1 MEMKQRPV
9 RIALSIILM
18 VLYAVSGQ
26 AQDNVRTIQGKV
38 TDAGTGE
45 SLIGATVFI
54 NPEDS
59 AGKGFEPQG
68 TVTDYDGNYL
78 LKIPVGVK
86 SVIVS
91 YIGYVSQTIA
101 IEPGKG
107 VYNISLEEDR
117 ETLDEL
123 VVTGYQKIEKRK
135 LTSSVETISADKVT
149 QVAVPSVDQ
158 MLAGQIAGV
167 VVDPS
172 SGGPGSAGS
181 IRIRGTV
188 SLTGNSEPLWVLD
201 GIPLSGDQV
210 PGGVDASQDISDQ
223 LHNTSIAGLNPSDIE
238 SITILKDA
246 AATAI
251 YGARAANGVI
261 VITSKRG
268 KEGKMVVNFRGDVF
282 ATRRPNADRLNLLSA
297 DEKVDLELGLLRNPL
312 HTYRSEYGDVARII
326 KEHGLTEGYIAQG
339 SSALTP
345 EATAA
350 INALR
355 SGGTD
360 WFAEV
365 YEPTVNQQYSLSLS
379 GGSDKTRYYL
389 SAGYYTED
397 GTTKGTSFD
406 RYNLT
411 SNIDFRPI
419 ESLTSRLSL
428 FLNQTDRSTYLANGT
443 YSNAQNYTRR
453 VNPYRRLLDEE
464 GEYIYDP
471 DVVNAEDK
479 VIPFNYREE
488 QENTKYTLKGQSV
501 KAVLDLEYHPI
512 QWLRVTTQLGLQFDN
527 NATEQFGDEDSFY
540 TRQFKASKIYKK
552 QTILPDGG
560 IIQNWNDRFFQYN
573 WKNQLFLH
581 HIFAEKHDL
590 DFMAGVELRRNSFTN
605 IRTKGFGFDPASL
618 TTKPLILPEDYG
630 GKNDVSLLPYHKQF
644 VENAFVSFFSTFS
657 YTYDDRYTFFGS
669 LRLDGSNLFGVD
681 PKYRY
686 LPLWSVSGAWNGGA
700 EDFARDIDWLTT
712 LKVRASYGLQ
722 GNIDKE
728 TSPFVKGEWK
738 TTSFFP
744 NINEPLVSVTSPPN
758 QNLRWEKTSTTNAGF
773 DLGLWDRINISFDWY
788 YRFSDDLISIKS
800 IPLENGFNFVNLNW
814 GKVSNRGW
822 ELALNTTNISTRD
835 WTWTTG
841 LNISHNKSKVL
852 AYNVSENSY
861 QPSLEGYPVN
871 AAFAIPTAGIDPET
885 GLMRFATK
893 EGGTAGYTDFYHL
906 STGIW
911 GDVVTDLDHAHFRD
925 LYEYIGDRDPKFTG
939 GLSTMLRY
947 KDFDLSLFSS
957 FFIDK
962 IAQRQPPYNPTRV
975 DPGVNYTSDI
985 FDAWSPEN
993 KGGTL
998 PKILGKKGDD
1008 LSPEQNLA
1016 TDWLNSYDPAGTYS
1030 AYDIWFKH
1038 LSYLRVTSIRLGY
1051 TLTKERL
1058 GDWPLERMRF
1068 SLELKNPLVL
1078 STDYSGYFDP
1088 ESYGNIFAQ
1097 PVAQTISAGIQVT
1110 L

>member
-389 SAGYYTED
+389 SA
-397 GTTKGTSFD
+397 
-406 RYNLT
+406 
-411 SNIDFRPI
+411 
-419 ESLTSRLSL
+419 
-428 FLNQTDRSTYLANGT
+428 
-443 YSNAQNYTRR
+443 
-453 VNPYRRLLDEE
+453 
-464 GEYIYDP
+464 
-471 DVVNAEDK
+471 
-479 VIPFNYREE
+479 
-488 QENTKYTLKGQSV
+488 
-501 KAVLDLEYHPI
+501 
-512 QWLRVTTQLGLQFDN
+512 
-527 NATEQFGDEDSFY
+527 
-540 TRQFKASKIYKK
+540 
-552 QTILPDGG
+552 
-560 IIQNWNDRFFQYN
+560 
-573 WKNQLFLH
+573 
-581 HIFAEKHDL
+581 
-590 DFMAGVELRRNSFTN
+590 
-605 IRTKGFGFDPASL
+605 
-618 TTKPLILPEDYG
+618 
-630 GKNDVSLLPYHKQF
+630 
-644 VENAFVSFFSTFS
+644 
-657 YTYDDRYTFFGS
+657 
-669 LRLDGSNLFGVD
+669 
-681 PKYRY
+681 
-686 LPLWSVSGAWNGGA
+686 
-700 EDFARDIDWLTT
+700 
-712 LKVRASYGLQ
+712 
-722 GNIDKE
+722 
-728 TSPFVKGEWK
+728 
-738 TTSFFP
+738 
-744 NINEPLVSVTSPPN
+744 
-758 QNLRWEKTSTTNAGF
+758 
-773 DLGLWDRINISFDWY
+773 
-788 YRFSDDLISIKS
+788 
-800 IPLENGFNFVNLNW
+800 
-814 GKVSNRGW
+814 
-822 ELALNTTNISTRD
+822 
-835 WTWTTG
+835 
-841 LNISHNKSKVL
+841 
-852 AYNVSENSY
+852 
-861 QPSLEGYPVN
+861 
-871 AAFAIPTAGIDPET
+871 
-885 GLMRFATK
+885 
-893 EGGTAGYTDFYHL
+893 
-906 STGIW
+906 
-911 GDVVTDLDHAHFRD
+911 
-925 LYEYIGDRDPKFTG
+925 
-939 GLSTMLRY
+939 
-947 KDFDLSLFSS
+947 
-957 FFIDK
+957 
-962 IAQRQPPYNPTRV
+962 
-975 DPGVNYTSDI
+975 
-985 FDAWSPEN
+985 
-993 KGGTL
+993 
-998 PKILGKKGDD
+998 
-1008 LSPEQNLA
+1008 
-1016 TDWLNSYDPAGTYS
+1016 
-1030 AYDIWFKH
+1030 
-1038 LSYLRVTSIRLGY
+1038 
-1051 TLTKERL
+1051 
-1058 GDWPLERMRF
+1058 
-1068 SLELKNPLVL
+1068 
-1078 STDYSGYFDP
+1078 
-1088 ESYGNIFAQ
+1088 
-1097 PVAQTISAGIQVT
+1097 
-1110 L
+1110 

>member
-1 MEMKQRPV
+1 MKQRLI

-18 VLYAVSGQ
+18 VLYAVSVQ
-26 AQDNVRTIQGKV
+26 AQDNVRTIQGQV

-282 ATRRPNADRLNLLSA
+282 ATRRPNADRLNLLTA
-297 DEKVDLELGLLRNPL
+297 DQKVDLELGLLRNPL

-326 KEHGLTEGYIAQG
+326 KGYGLTEGYIAQG
-339 SSALTP
+339 PSALTP

-355 SGGTD
+355 GRGTD

-428 FLNQTDRSTYLANGT
+428 FLNQTDRSTYLANGQ

-488 QENTKYTLKGQSV
+488 QENTQYTLKGQSV

-552 QTILPDGG
+552 QTVLPDGG

-590 DFMAGVELRRNSFTN
+590 DFMAGVEP
-605 IRTKGFGFDPASL
+605 GL
-618 TTKPLILPEDYG
+618 TFLG
-630 GKNDVSLLPYHKQF
+630 
-644 VENAFVSFFSTFS
+644 
-657 YTYDDRYTFFGS
+657 
-669 LRLDGSNLFGVD
+669 
-681 PKYRY
+681 
-686 LPLWSVSGAWNGGA
+686 NG
-700 EDFARDIDWLTT
+700 LT
-712 LKVRASYGLQ
+712 A
-722 GNIDKE
+722 
-728 TSPFVKGEWK
+728 
-738 TTSFFP
+738 
-744 NINEPLVSVTSPPN
+744 
-758 QNLRWEKTSTTNAGF
+758 
-773 DLGLWDRINISFDWY
+773 
-788 YRFSDDLISIKS
+788 
-800 IPLENGFNFVNLNW
+800 
-814 GKVSNRGW
+814 
-822 ELALNTTNISTRD
+822 
-835 WTWTTG
+835 
-841 LNISHNKSKVL
+841 
-852 AYNVSENSY
+852 
-861 QPSLEGYPVN
+861 
-871 AAFAIPTAGIDPET
+871 
-885 GLMRFATK
+885 
-893 EGGTAGYTDFYHL
+893 
-906 STGIW
+906 
-911 GDVVTDLDHAHFRD
+911 
-925 LYEYIGDRDPKFTG
+925 
-939 GLSTMLRY
+939 
-947 KDFDLSLFSS
+947 
-957 FFIDK
+957 
-962 IAQRQPPYNPTRV
+962 
-975 DPGVNYTSDI
+975 
-985 FDAWSPEN
+985 
-993 KGGTL
+993 
-998 PKILGKKGDD
+998 
-1008 LSPEQNLA
+1008 
-1016 TDWLNSYDPAGTYS
+1016 
-1030 AYDIWFKH
+1030 
-1038 LSYLRVTSIRLGY
+1038 
-1051 TLTKERL
+1051 
-1058 GDWPLERMRF
+1058 
-1068 SLELKNPLVL
+1068 
-1078 STDYSGYFDP
+1078 
-1088 ESYGNIFAQ
+1088 
-1097 PVAQTISAGIQVT
+1097 
-1110 L
+1110 

>member
-1 MEMKQRPV
+1 MKQRLI

-18 VLYAVSGQ
+18 VLYAVSVQ
-26 AQDNVRTIQGKV
+26 AQDNVRTIQGQV

-107 VYNISLEEDR
+107 VYNISLVEDR

-282 ATRRPNADRLNLLSA
+282 ATRRPNADRLNLLTA
-297 DEKVDLELGLLRNPL
+297 DQKVDLELGLLRNPL

-326 KEHGLTEGYIAQG
+326 KGHGLTEGYIAQG
-339 SSALTP
+339 PSALTP

-355 SGGTD
+355 GRGTD

-428 FLNQTDRSTYLANGT
+428 FLNQTDRSTYLANGQ

-488 QENTKYTLKGQSV
+488 QENTQYTLKGQSV

-552 QTILPDGG
+552 QTVLPDGG

-590 DFMAGVELRRNSFTN
+590 DFMAGVERVLIPKLLRG
-605 IRTKGFGFDPASL
+605 I
-618 TTKPLILPEDYG
+618 I
-630 GKNDVSLLPYHKQF
+630 
-644 VENAFVSFFSTFS
+644 
-657 YTYDDRYTFFGS
+657 
-669 LRLDGSNLFGVD
+669 
-681 PKYRY
+681 
-686 LPLWSVSGAWNGGA
+686 
-700 EDFARDIDWLTT
+700 
-712 LKVRASYGLQ
+712 
-722 GNIDKE
+722 
-728 TSPFVKGEWK
+728 
-738 TTSFFP
+738 
-744 NINEPLVSVTSPPN
+744 
-758 QNLRWEKTSTTNAGF
+758 
-773 DLGLWDRINISFDWY
+773 
-788 YRFSDDLISIKS
+788 IK
-800 IPLENGFNFVNLNW
+800 L
-814 GKVSNRGW
+814 
-822 ELALNTTNISTRD
+822 
-835 WTWTTG
+835 
-841 LNISHNKSKVL
+841 
-852 AYNVSENSY
+852 
-861 QPSLEGYPVN
+861 
-871 AAFAIPTAGIDPET
+871 
-885 GLMRFATK
+885 
-893 EGGTAGYTDFYHL
+893 
-906 STGIW
+906 
-911 GDVVTDLDHAHFRD
+911 
-925 LYEYIGDRDPKFTG
+925 
-939 GLSTMLRY
+939 
-947 KDFDLSLFSS
+947 
-957 FFIDK
+957 
-962 IAQRQPPYNPTRV
+962 
-975 DPGVNYTSDI
+975 
-985 FDAWSPEN
+985 
-993 KGGTL
+993 
-998 PKILGKKGDD
+998 
-1008 LSPEQNLA
+1008 
-1016 TDWLNSYDPAGTYS
+1016 
-1030 AYDIWFKH
+1030 
-1038 LSYLRVTSIRLGY
+1038 
-1051 TLTKERL
+1051 
-1058 GDWPLERMRF
+1058 
-1068 SLELKNPLVL
+1068 
-1078 STDYSGYFDP
+1078 
-1088 ESYGNIFAQ
+1088 
-1097 PVAQTISAGIQVT
+1097 
-1110 L
+1110 

>member
-1 MEMKQRPV
+1 MEMKQRLI

-18 VLYAVSGQ
+18 VLYAVSVQ
-26 AQDNVRTIQGKV
+26 AQDNVRTIQGQV

-282 ATRRPNADRLNLLSA
+282 ATRRPNADRLNLLTA
-297 DEKVDLELGLLRNPL
+297 DQKVDLELGLLRNPL

-339 SSALTP
+339 PSALTP

-355 SGGTD
+355 GRGTD

-428 FLNQTDRSTYLANGT
+428 FLNQTDRRHL
-443 YSNAQNYTRR
+443 
-453 VNPYRRLLDEE
+453 P
-464 GEYIYDP
+464 
-471 DVVNAEDK
+471 
-479 VIPFNYREE
+479 
-488 QENTKYTLKGQSV
+488 GQ
-501 KAVLDLEYHPI
+501 
-512 QWLRVTTQLGLQFDN
+512 
-527 NATEQFGDEDSFY
+527 
-540 TRQFKASKIYKK
+540 
-552 QTILPDGG
+552 
-560 IIQNWNDRFFQYN
+560 
-573 WKNQLFLH
+573 
-581 HIFAEKHDL
+581 
-590 DFMAGVELRRNSFTN
+590 
-605 IRTKGFGFDPASL
+605 
-618 TTKPLILPEDYG
+618 
-630 GKNDVSLLPYHKQF
+630 
-644 VENAFVSFFSTFS
+644 
-657 YTYDDRYTFFGS
+657 
-669 LRLDGSNLFGVD
+669 
-681 PKYRY
+681 
-686 LPLWSVSGAWNGGA
+686 WSV
-700 EDFARDIDWLTT
+700 
-712 LKVRASYGLQ
+712 LQ
-722 GNIDKE
+722 CPKLHPACE
-728 TSPFVKGEWK
+728 SLP
-738 TTSFFP
+738 
-744 NINEPLVSVTSPPN
+744 
-758 QNLRWEKTSTTNAGF
+758 ST
-773 DLGLWDRINISFDWY
+773 
-788 YRFSDDLISIKS
+788 
-800 IPLENGFNFVNLNW
+800 
-814 GKVSNRGW
+814 
-822 ELALNTTNISTRD
+822 
-835 WTWTTG
+835 
-841 LNISHNKSKVL
+841 
-852 AYNVSENSY
+852 
-861 QPSLEGYPVN
+861 
-871 AAFAIPTAGIDPET
+871 
-885 GLMRFATK
+885 
-893 EGGTAGYTDFYHL
+893 
-906 STGIW
+906 
-911 GDVVTDLDHAHFRD
+911 
-925 LYEYIGDRDPKFTG
+925 IG
-939 GLSTMLRY
+939 
-947 KDFDLSLFSS
+947 
-957 FFIDK
+957 
-962 IAQRQPPYNPTRV
+962 
-975 DPGVNYTSDI
+975 
-985 FDAWSPEN
+985 
-993 KGGTL
+993 
-998 PKILGKKGDD
+998 
-1008 LSPEQNLA
+1008 
-1016 TDWLNSYDPAGTYS
+1016 
-1030 AYDIWFKH
+1030 
-1038 LSYLRVTSIRLGY
+1038 
-1051 TLTKERL
+1051 
-1058 GDWPLERMRF
+1058 
-1068 SLELKNPLVL
+1068 
-1078 STDYSGYFDP
+1078 
-1088 ESYGNIFAQ
+1088 
-1097 PVAQTISAGIQVT
+1097 
-1110 L
+1110 